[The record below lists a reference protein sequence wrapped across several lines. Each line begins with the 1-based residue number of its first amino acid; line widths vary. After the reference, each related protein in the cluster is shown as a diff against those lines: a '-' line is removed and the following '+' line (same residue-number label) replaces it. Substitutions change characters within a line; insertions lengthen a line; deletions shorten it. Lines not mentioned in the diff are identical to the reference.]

1 MARTHSGEVSV
12 MTNIDVQAEE
22 GRAGDDGA
30 ISIKDF
36 CRRNSIGTTTV
47 YAEIAAGRLIAR
59 KCRTRTLI
67 ALEDEKAWRDN
78 LPKIETS
85 AAAAAQP

>member
-1 MARTHSGEVSV
+1 MARAHSREVFA
-12 MTNIDVQAEE
+12 MTNIDVQVE
-22 GRAGDDGA
+22 GRADDDGA

-67 ALEDEKAWRDN
+67 AIEDEKAWRDN
-78 LPKIETS
+78 LPKIEAS
-85 AAAAAQP
+85 AAAAA